1 MFYFLSTRIIPQYPT
16 LYIMS
21 TSKIKKRLTGLR
33 RCWVLIVIL
42 NKKTD
47 PDRPDQ
53 TPIPII
59 KKIRPDPD
67 AAA

>member
-1 MFYFLSTRIIPQYPT
+1 
-16 LYIMS
+16 MS